1 MDCPDRSSEEL
12 AAREN
17 MVTDLKKRN
26 EQTHL
31 DHYIRYGKVCSR
43 VKKLHEVNH
52 VSLTLISI
60 CVGVF

>member
-1 MDCPDRSSEEL
+1 MYDRSSEAL

-17 MVTDLKKRN
+17 LATYLKERA